1 MKYLRLENFFR
12 VSILFFIVIF
22 IFSGCVS
29 TQIQKEGPD
38 NKLNAESLDDSNK
51 EEIPF
56 ATPDVIK
63 MYEAN
68 LAKENSIG
76 PGDRIK
82 VDVWNRPELSGEHLV
97 GPYGNITLPLI
108 GEFHIGGNTRKDAI
122 KSIKNAY
129 SKLYDDPTV
138 TVTILKYMNNKVY
151 VLGRVSNPGIIHLD
165 GNATLLEAL
174 SMAGGLPTMD
184 KSAFLSKCYI
194 IRGREQIIWIN
205 LLQLLG
211 KANLKLNIGL
221 ANNDIIYIPDSLDSS
236 VFVMGEVN
244 HPGSYPIQSSEMSFL
259 DAINQAGGPTED
271 ANIKKIHLVRDMKEN
286 KGDITIDLDKIIA
299 KGDFSRNITLK
310 DNDIIYVPKKGIA
323 KFNYYLR
330 QIDPFLRTF
339 ITADIVQQ
347 DVTN

>member
-68 LAKENSIG
+68 LAKEYSIG

-108 GEFHIGGNTRKDAI
+108 GEFHIGGNTRKDAT
-122 KSIKNAY
+122 KC
-129 SKLYDDPTV
+129 LFQ
-138 TVTILKYMNNKVY
+138 
-151 VLGRVSNPGIIHLD
+151 
-165 GNATLLEAL
+165 TL
-174 SMAGGLPTMD
+174 
-184 KSAFLSKCYI
+184 
-194 IRGREQIIWIN
+194 R
-205 LLQLLG
+205 
-211 KANLKLNIGL
+211 
-221 ANNDIIYIPDSLDSS
+221 
-236 VFVMGEVN
+236 
-244 HPGSYPIQSSEMSFL
+244 
-259 DAINQAGGPTED
+259 
-271 ANIKKIHLVRDMKEN
+271 
-286 KGDITIDLDKIIA
+286 
-299 KGDFSRNITLK
+299 
-310 DNDIIYVPKKGIA
+310 
-323 KFNYYLR
+323 
-330 QIDPFLRTF
+330 
-339 ITADIVQQ
+339 
-347 DVTN
+347 